1 MIYILHIY
9 SEHYRPLSAYCVL
22 CMMFDDYCMC
32 HHVCGRNLYACITV
46 HTACNAGIALYI
58 ITLSVKH
65 HSKVDTCVVG
75 SSVHVPS
82 SVRVN

>member
-1 MIYILHIY
+1 M
-9 SEHYRPLSAYCVL
+9 P
-22 CMMFDDYCMC
+22 
-32 HHVCGRNLYACITV
+32 HHVCGKNLYIYACIIV
-46 HTACNAGIALYI
+46 QIVCNEDIALYI

-65 HSKVDTCVVG
+65 HSKVHTCVVG